1 MSGEELK
8 TRICKLTGENQ
19 AGIAKKLGRTPQALN
34 SLFNGSD
41 VRSGLIE
48 EMCSKLNLP
57 ISRIYDS
64 VGNISIVG
72 DGSTSV
78 AGDGNNVNA
87 SAALI
92 RAIEEIS
99 AQRRVTE
106 TAQAQIDKLLE
117 IIAKSK

>member
-1 MSGEELK
+1 MTGEELK

-19 AGIAKKLGRTPQALN
+19 AGIARRLGRTPQALN
-34 SLFNGSD
+34 SLFNGTD

-48 EMCSKLNLP
+48 EMCTKLSIP
-57 ISRIYDS
+57 ISRLYDAG
-64 VGNISIVG
+64 GNISIVG

-87 SAALI
+87 TDALLK
-92 RAIEEIS
+92 AIDEIS

-106 TAQAQIDKLLE
+106 TAQAQINKLLE
-117 IIAKSK
+117 LLAVRK